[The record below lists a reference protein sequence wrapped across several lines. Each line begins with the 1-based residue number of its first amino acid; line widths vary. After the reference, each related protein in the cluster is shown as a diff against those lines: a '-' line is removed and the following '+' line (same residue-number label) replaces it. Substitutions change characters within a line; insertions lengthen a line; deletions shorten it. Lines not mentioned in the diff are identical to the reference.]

1 MAYGYPQY
9 YPQIPYYNAQQTAMP
24 DQLAQLRAAQQP
36 MMQQPA
42 QPSSNGLIWVQGEA
56 GAKSYL
62 VANGASV
69 LLMDS
74 EKHSFYIKSTDQSGM
89 PMPLRIFD
97 YTERT
102 AQPQKK
108 TEEYATREELKALE
122 ERISALMEGKQD
134 EQ

>member
-1 MAYGYPQY
+1 
-9 YPQIPYYNAQQTAMP
+9 
-24 DQLAQLRAAQQP
+24 
-36 MMQQPA
+36 
-42 QPSSNGLIWVQGEA
+42 
-56 GAKSYL
+56 
-62 VANGASV
+62 
-69 LLMDS
+69 
-74 EKHSFYIKSTDQSGM
+74 M

-122 ERISALMEGKQD
+122 ERISALMEGKND